1 MVGLTSKIKPHKLT
15 QQSWKCRR
23 RGPTRQTWQT
33 KPKKKKKKKQCIR
46 YQIFWLTYQN
56 NKKKPIRKKNKEPK
70 PRTT

>member
-1 MVGLTSKIKPHKLT
+1 MQEKRPHKANLANKT
-15 QQSWKCRR
+15 Q
-23 RGPTRQTWQT
+23 
-33 KPKKKKKKKQCIR
+33 KKKKKQCIR